1 MTTTSADAAFTEFV
15 DANHAYLSRA
25 AYLMTSDRTVAE
37 DLLQE
42 ALVRTY
48 RAWRH
53 VEPGMERAY
62 VRRVMT
68 NLTTDR
74 WRRKRFEAPNLAEPD
89 ALAAPRS
96 ASGYAGVED
105 RDDIARQ
112 LALLTP
118 RERAV
123 VVLRFHEDLPEAEV
137 AAELG
142 IALGTVKS
150 TCHRALQRLR
160 SAAEPTPTSQG
171 A

>member
-1 MTTTSADAAFTEFV
+1 MSTTTDAEFTEFV
-15 DANHAYLSRA
+15 DADHAYLSRA
-25 AYLMTSDRTVAE
+25 AYLMVGDRSVAE

-48 RAWRH
+48 RNWRR
-53 VEPGMERAY
+53 VQPGMARAY
-62 VRRVMT
+62 CRRTML

-74 WRRKRFEAPNLAEPD
+74 WRRKRFEAPNLTDPD
-89 ALAAPRS
+89 AHTASRS
-96 ASGYAGVED
+96 AAVYAGVED

-112 LALLTP
+112 LALLNP
-118 RERAV
+118 RERAIV
-123 VVLRFHEDLPEAEV
+123 VMRFYSDLSEADV

-142 IALGTVKS
+142 LPLGTVKS

-160 SAAEPTPTSQG
+160 SAAEPTTTG

>member
-1 MTTTSADAAFTEFV
+1 MTSTSTDAEFEAFV

-25 AYLMTSDRTVAE
+25 AYLITSDRAVAE

-48 RAWRH
+48 RAWRRI
-53 VEPGMERAY
+53 EPGLARAY
-62 VRRVMT
+62 CRRTMV

-74 WRRKRFEAPNLAEPD
+74 WRRRRFEAPAVEPVD
-89 ALAAPRS
+89 RADPR
-96 ASGYAGVED
+96 ADRDYAGVDD
-105 RDDIARQ
+105 RDAIARE
-112 LALLTP
+112 LAALPP

-123 VVLRFHEDLPEAEV
+123 VVLRFYADLSEADV

-160 SAAEPTPTSQG
+160 SHLGPELSHG
-171 A
+171 G

>member
-1 MTTTSADAAFTEFV
+1 M
-15 DANHAYLSRA
+15 
-25 AYLMTSDRTVAE
+25 M
-37 DLLQE
+37 
-42 ALVRTY
+42 
-48 RAWRH
+48 
-53 VEPGMERAY
+53 
-62 VRRVMT
+62 

-74 WRRKRFEAPNLAEPD
+74 WRRRRFEAPNLAEPD

-112 LALLTP
+112 LRILTP

-123 VVLRFHEDLPEAEV
+123 VVLRFYEDLPEADV
-137 AAELG
+137 AELC

>member
-1 MTTTSADAAFTEFV
+1 MSTTTDGEFTEFV
-15 DANHAYLSRA
+15 DADHAYLSRA
-25 AYLMTSDRTVAE
+25 AYLMVGDRSVAE

-48 RAWRH
+48 RNWRR
-53 VEPGMERAY
+53 VQPGMARAY
-62 VRRVMT
+62 CRRTML

-74 WRRKRFEAPNLAEPD
+74 WRRKRFEAPNLTDPD
-89 ALAAPRS
+89 ALTASRS
-96 ASGYAGVED
+96 AADYAGVED

-112 LALLTP
+112 LALLNP
-118 RERAV
+118 RERAIV
-123 VVLRFHEDLPEAEV
+123 VMRFYSDLSEADV

-142 IALGTVKS
+142 LPLGTVKS

-160 SAAEPTPTSQG
+160 SAAEPTTTG